1 MNNTTGRIVDEAVE
15 AASLYTQAEVDHIK
29 LRVAKS
35 VTTWSVR
42 LITGFVALL
51 MFVLVLI
58 FIGLS
63 GALYLQ
69 ASMSPEAAYAL
80 VALFYASIG
89 FIFFIARKKLLAP
102 LILKNTLTELF
113 DET

>member
-42 LITGFVALL
+42 LIAVFVALL
-51 MFVLVLI
+51 MFILVLI
-58 FIGLS
+58 FIGLA

-69 ASMSPEAAYAL
+69 SRMSPEASYFL
-80 VALFYASIG
+80 VALFYATVG
-89 FIFFIARKKLLAP
+89 FIFYIARKKLLAP
-102 LILKNTLTELF
+102 LILQKTLTEMF
-113 DET
+113 DEP